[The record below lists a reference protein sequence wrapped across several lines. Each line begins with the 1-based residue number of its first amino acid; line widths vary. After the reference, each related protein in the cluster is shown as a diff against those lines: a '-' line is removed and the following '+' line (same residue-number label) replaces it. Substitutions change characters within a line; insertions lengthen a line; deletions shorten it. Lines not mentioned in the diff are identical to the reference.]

1 MAAIAPGWR
10 GLQVPERAGQTWP
23 APVLRA
29 PVIVQAA
36 DPLLVAR
43 RHVDF
48 LRIGSA
54 LCLPRPLTQPVI
66 PDGRVPRAASL
77 DPVIED

>member
-10 GLQVPERAGQTWP
+10 GLQVPERTGQTWP
-23 APVLRA
+23 AAPRSPRA
-29 PVIVQAA
+29 SVIVEAA

-54 LCLPRPLTQPVI
+54 LCLPRPLTTA
-66 PDGRVPRAASL
+66 RHS
-77 DPVIED
+77 